1 MDIPIYDENDLKY
14 ADQDGDI
21 NISEFADFFS
31 QLEENEILDNPTEKG
46 VVALVNSKGTK
57 VLSSKQLNVLKIIVS
72 RYENEECKLCGERI
86 PLNEVLHFY
95 DEYDGFCS
103 YHKHIFDKEND

>member
-46 VVALVNSKGTK
+46 VV
-57 VLSSKQLNVLKIIVS
+57 VS
-72 RYENEECKLCGERI
+72 
-86 PLNEVLHFY
+86 
-95 DEYDGFCS
+95 
-103 YHKHIFDKEND
+103 

>member
-57 VLSSKQLNVLKIIVS
+57 VLSSKHSETTSKPWS
-72 RYENEECKLCGERI
+72 RY
-86 PLNEVLHFY
+86 F
-95 DEYDGFCS
+95 S
-103 YHKHIFDKEND
+103 